1 MAEPAR
7 ASRDRQDLAS
17 ADRVE
22 DDRPLL
28 RRLRDGD
35 DTALSELHD
44 RHVRAVYL
52 LARSNVDSA
61 SDAEEVTQDAF
72 LLLWRKCRRIDLAGT
87 SCLPWLLTTAN
98 YLALNVQRAS
108 RRLTQRV
115 TTALSEDDLTS
126 PREVDAEAA
135 RNLELEQVG
144 RIVAALP
151 QIDQDVFRLCVVE
164 GLSYKQAAYQL
175 RTSHSA
181 VRNRLSRVRGAL
193 RKQIDQ

>member
-1 MAEPAR
+1 M
-7 ASRDRQDLAS
+7 
-17 ADRVE
+17 
-22 DDRPLL
+22 
-28 RRLRDGD
+28 
-35 DTALSELHD
+35 
-44 RHVRAVYL
+44 
-52 LARSNVDSA
+52 
-61 SDAEEVTQDAF
+61 
-72 LLLWRKCRRIDLAGT
+72 
-87 SCLPWLLTTAN
+87 
-98 YLALNVQRAS
+98 
-108 RRLTQRV
+108 
-115 TTALSEDDLTS
+115 LSEDDLTS

-135 RNLELEQVG
+135 RNMELEQVV